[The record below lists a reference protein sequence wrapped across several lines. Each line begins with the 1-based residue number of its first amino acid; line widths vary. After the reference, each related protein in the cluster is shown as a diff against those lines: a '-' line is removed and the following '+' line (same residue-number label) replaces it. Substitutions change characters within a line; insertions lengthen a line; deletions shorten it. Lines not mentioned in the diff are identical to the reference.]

1 MTEVVGEDDAWE
13 FAALDQLEYGGE
25 PDLVNA
31 AQRHVQA
38 VMPEWEPRAGNTEV
52 VLLEA
57 FALMLGP
64 EILALQMVPSAVV
77 EQLVGLYGVTR
88 SEGSPVTAQVRFTVT
103 DSAPT
108 QVVPEGTALRLQLS
122 ETGEVVDLETVEDL
136 TILTSESR
144 TGVVRVE
151 ATELGET
158 GNGTP
163 AGTEV
168 EVLSLLTFV
177 ESAVL
182 EVELTGGRGTEG
194 DATFLARAGAT
205 LARQASTLVLPEH
218 FTYAASAT
226 EGVARATTLDLTNP
240 AQPGVEAAG
249 HVTVAVA
256 GPGGT
261 LLGDTA
267 REVIQGDLSSQA
279 LASLSVHVIDPTVTV
294 VPVSLTVK
302 VAVGA
307 DPLAVEG
314 AVTAALEDW
323 LDPDRWPWEP
333 AVTEYGIVGAASTAP
348 GVASVTSVQSG
359 PMALPGLA
367 PLAKAGVITVT
378 LT

>member
-1 MTEVVGEDDAWE
+1 MTEVLGEDDAWE

-31 AQRHVQA
+31 AQRHIQA

-64 EILALQMVPSAVV
+64 EILALQMVPAAVV
-77 EQLVGLYGVTR
+77 EQLVSLYGVTR
-88 SEGSPVTAQVRFTVT
+88 SEGTPASAQVQFTVT
-103 DSAPT
+103 DSAPQ
-108 QVVPEGTALRLQLS
+108 QVIPEGTALRIQLS
-122 ETGEVVDLETVEDL
+122 DTGETVDLETVEDL

-151 ATELGET
+151 AVELGET

-177 ESAVL
+177 ESAQL
-182 EVELTGGRGTEG
+182 ATDLSGGRGTE
-194 DATFLARAGAT
+194 DDTSFLARAGAT

-226 EGVARATTLDLTNP
+226 PGVARATTLDLTNP
-240 AQPGVEAAG
+240 ATPGTEAAG

-256 GPGGT
+256 GPDGT
-261 LLGDTA
+261 LLSEDA
-267 REVIQGDLSSQA
+267 RELIQQDLSGQA
-279 LASLSVHVIDPTVTV
+279 LASLSIHVVNPTVTTV
-294 VPVSLTVK
+294 NVSLTVK

-307 DPLAVEG
+307 DPEAVRG
-314 AVTAALEDW
+314 AVQEALREW

-333 AVTEYGIVGAASTAP
+333 QVTEYGIVGAASTAA

-359 PMALPGLA
+359 TQTLPGLA
-367 PLAKAGVITVT
+367 PLTRPGTITVT